1 MRKPLTIHAAATH
14 TCYDVSMLRVLYKVD
29 PVQKTYDNFPQNGFT
44 KQDPTSDTNFYSFP
58 RMVAHIDNTA
68 IAFLRDEVYTE
79 FLPSGGVLLDMMSS
93 LYSHYP
99 DGLTPERVYG
109 HGMNA
114 QEMEANPALDKYV
127 VQNLNENQ
135 LLPFET
141 NQFDAVTNCVSVQY
155 LEKPVEVFS
164 EVLRVLKPGAP
175 FIVSFSN
182 RCFPSKAMRIWLN
195 ASDEGHID
203 MVSKYMEL
211 AGFTDIDTR
220 IKRGGMLQGIIGV
233 GGDPLYA
240 VIGHKPG

>member
-1 MRKPLTIHAAATH
+1 M
-14 TCYDVSMLRVLYKVD
+14 
-29 PVQKTYDNFPQNGFT
+29 QKTYDHFPQNGFT
-44 KQDPTSDTNFYSFP
+44 KQDPTTDTNFYAFP
-58 RMVAHIDNTA
+58 RMVAHIDDTA

-79 FLPSGGVLLDMMSS
+79 LLPTGGVLLDMMSS

-99 DGLTPERVYG
+99 DGLNPQRVYG
-109 HGMNA
+109 LGMNA
-114 QEMEANPALDKYV
+114 QEMEANPTLDEFV

-135 LLPFET
+135 SLPFDT

-182 RCFPSKAMRIWLN
+182 RCFPSKAMRIWLSN
-195 ASDEGHID
+195 SGDGH
-203 MVSKYMEL
+203 VELVRKYMEL

-220 IKRGGMLQGIIGV
+220 IKRGGMLQGFMGV

-240 VIGHKPG
+240 VIGRKPTQPE